1 MDESPVNIKYLLL
14 VPTQLNDGSDVPKS
28 VFLELED
35 TLFEHFDGCTIG
47 GTVRGAYK
55 MQDGKKAIDHS
66 VVWWIVIREGQYN
79 ELREIVAKLGQVLGQ
94 ESMYLEKTGSTI
106 DFVEPFSGEPS
117 GDKE

>member
-35 TLFEHFDGCTIG
+35 TLFERFHGWTIG
-47 GTVRGAYK
+47 GTVKGAYR

-66 VVWWIVIREGQYN
+66 VVYWIVISEGHHA
-79 ELREIVAKLGQVLGQ
+79 ELRKIVAKLGQVLGQ
-94 ESMYLEKTGSTI
+94 ENMYLEKTGSTI
-106 DFVEPFSGEPS
+106 DFVGPSSDEPTGE
-117 GDKE
+117 KE